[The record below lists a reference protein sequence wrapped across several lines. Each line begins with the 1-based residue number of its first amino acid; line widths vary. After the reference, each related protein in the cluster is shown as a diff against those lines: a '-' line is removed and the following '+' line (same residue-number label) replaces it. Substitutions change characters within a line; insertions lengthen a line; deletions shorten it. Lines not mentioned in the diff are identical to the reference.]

1 MKNSFMSFFRF
12 LTKNKLYTFVTFTGF
27 SVSLM
32 FVLLLS
38 VYVKVELSTDQF
50 HEKKN
55 RIYRLYSPPYSGF
68 SARTGEYVKQKFPE
82 VEAFTRVW
90 TYTGNTIFRDNQQMR
105 IKYMLADSS
114 FFTMFSFKLL
124 EGNPTEVFKTKNS
137 AVLSKSLAYKIFGN
151 ESPQGE
157 SFSIS
162 GRTLNITE
170 IIEDMPANTHFNS
183 CDAIIP
189 FEMLAEF
196 WSNPELLTTDSNS
209 SFGLYFLAKEGTE
222 LQWASL
228 QCPSITFNIRK
239 KK

>member
-12 LTKNKLYTFVTFTGF
+12 LTKNKLYTFVTFTGY

-90 TYTGNTIFRDNQQMR
+90 TYTGNTIFRDNQQM
-105 IKYMLADSS
+105 
-114 FFTMFSFKLL
+114 
-124 EGNPTEVFKTKNS
+124 
-137 AVLSKSLAYKIFGN
+137 
-151 ESPQGE
+151 
-157 SFSIS
+157 
-162 GRTLNITE
+162 
-170 IIEDMPANTHFNS
+170 
-183 CDAIIP
+183 
-189 FEMLAEF
+189 
-196 WSNPELLTTDSNS
+196 
-209 SFGLYFLAKEGTE
+209 
-222 LQWASL
+222 
-228 QCPSITFNIRK
+228 
-239 KK
+239 

>member
-1 MKNSFMSFFRF
+1 MNP
-12 LTKNKLYTFVTFTGF
+12 TEV
-27 SVSLM
+27 
-32 FVLLLS
+32 
-38 VYVKVELSTDQF
+38 
-50 HEKKN
+50 
-55 RIYRLYSPPYSGF
+55 
-68 SARTGEYVKQKFPE
+68 FPE

-157 SFSIS
+157 SFSIN

-183 CDAIIP
+183 CDAIIQ